1 MSFVQR
7 QLRFTFSGEKVGTL
21 SVKGLRAIA
30 NVQAYIGK
38 AGVAAQ
44 LCVWGM
50 KLEQMNAYSS
60 ARPAGVGIEEFSV
73 AIEAGDIDAPLYK
86 IVDAAIWRSFLDLE
100 GAPDSAFNV
109 TVAGT
114 LYKGAKTIAAQ
125 SHAGSQ
131 PAETLIQSICNASGL
146 TLHNNGAHNVLRN
159 HATYGSAIDQIVDI
173 ARAAQF
179 KVSFFGNNVY
189 IWPETGN
196 RDDVTVDVGPDTGM
210 VGYPRWWEMG
220 LIVTTRFNREI
231 QVGRQVRVTSSIPK
245 ANGVWS
251 AMQVNHELGT
261 MFDNAPWFTTA
272 VLV

>member
-1 MSFVQR
+1 MSFTQR
-7 QLRFTFSGEKVGTL
+7 QLRLTFSGAKSGT
-21 SVKGLRAIA
+21 VQVAGLRAIA
-30 NVQAYIGK
+30 NVQTFIGK

-44 LCVWGM
+44 LRVWGM

-60 ARPAGVGIEEFSV
+60 ARPAGVGIEQFSL
-73 AIEAGDIDAPLYK
+73 AIEAGDLNGPLRR
-86 IVDAAIWRSFLDLE
+86 IVDAGIWRSFVDLE
-100 GAPDSAFNV
+100 GAPDSAFDI

-114 LYKGAKTIAAQ
+114 LYQAAKTIAAQ

-159 HATYGSAIDQIVDI
+159 HATYGSAIDQIEDI
-173 ARAAQF
+173 ARAAEF
-179 KVSFFGNNVY
+179 NVSYSGKDVW
-189 IWPETGN
+189 IWPKTGH
-196 RDDVTVDVGPDTGM
+196 RDDVIVDVGPDTGM
-210 VGYPRWWEMG
+210 VGYPRWWELG
-220 LIVTTRFNREI
+220 IIVTTRFNPEI

-251 AMQVNHELGT
+251 AMQVNQELGT
-261 MFDNAPWFTTA
+261 MFEGAPWFTTA